1 MSEPPFEINGWTI
14 YAHPL
19 FLDQIEAL
27 VTEVEKAKS
36 KDPTGYKNKRAS
48 KLLSAILKVALE
60 DIPAD
65 PTRAVYRQGD
75 TLGND
80 YKHWF
85 RAKFLQQFRL
95 FFRYQETK
103 AAKVIVLAWV
113 NDEDTLR
120 AYGKANDAYA
130 VFRKMLKKG
139 NPPDNWNGLLTAAA
153 LRVGRFLQ
161 RIERLRGVTAA
172 AAVFVE
178 DCVSGNGEQPGREF
192 RGRLIAFRRTM
203 DLQKDALRQVL
214 GLPCVADSAMDGVDH
229 RALVTLDQF
238 PKGVVIA
245 VAHA

>member
-1 MSEPPFEINGWTI
+1 LLSEPPFKINGWTI

-36 KDPTGYKNKRAS
+36 KDPAGYKSKRAS
-48 KLLSAILKVALE
+48 KLLAAILKVALE

-75 TLGND
+75 TLGD
-80 YKHWF
+80 DHKHWF

-95 FFRYQETK
+95 FFRYQEAK

-113 NDEDTLR
+113 NDEGTLR

-139 NPPDNWNGLLTAAA
+139 NPPDDWDGLLNAAA
-153 LRVGRFLQ
+153 KGSAPARLARVR
-161 RIERLRGVTAA
+161 
-172 AAVFVE
+172 
-178 DCVSGNGEQPGREF
+178 P
-192 RGRLIAFRRTM
+192 
-203 DLQKDALRQVL
+203 
-214 GLPCVADSAMDGVDH
+214 P
-229 RALVTLDQF
+229 
-238 PKGVVIA
+238 
-245 VAHA
+245 